1 MKTLVPQRIDLE
13 AAHPGYDER
22 SRRETRPAL
31 TTIIL
36 ILLAITVFVDVLRRR
51 RQPAAPE
58 TLSQPK
64 TA

>member
-1 MKTLVPQRIDLE
+1 MQQIDPPP
-13 AAHPGYDER
+13 ARAGYDER

-36 ILLAITVFVDVLRRR
+36 ILIAITVFVDVLRRR

-58 TLSQPK
+58 RLPEPK

>member
-1 MKTLVPQRIDLE
+1 MKNLATQQSDLE

-36 ILLAITVFVDVLRRR
+36 ILIAITVFVDVLRRR

-58 TLSQPK
+58 PLPEPK
-64 TA
+64 IA

>member
-1 MKTLVPQRIDLE
+1 MEQIE
-13 AAHPGYDER
+13 AAPGRSIYDER

-51 RQPAAPE
+51 RHPAAPE
-58 TLSQPK
+58 PLPQPK
-64 TA
+64 AA